1 MPIPGQEGI
10 CSNGSA
16 LGDVLLSFSGG
27 IGQPLTLSTPPAVTL
42 GFGCGTPGAVPGPML
57 FPRTP
62 GPHTYELRY
71 ADCGCETGSAS
82 FSERTLRVAGR
93 E

>member
-10 CSNGSA
+10 CSNGIA
-16 LGDVLLSFSGG
+16 PGDVLLSFSGG